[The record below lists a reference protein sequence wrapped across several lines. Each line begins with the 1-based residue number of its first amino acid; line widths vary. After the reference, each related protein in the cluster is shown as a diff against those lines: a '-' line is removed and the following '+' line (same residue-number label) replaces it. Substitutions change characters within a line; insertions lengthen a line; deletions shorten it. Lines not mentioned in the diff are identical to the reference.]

1 LTHDS
6 AHHWGDQ
13 DFAPGRSHRDV
24 FREVDPG
31 RCHVPG
37 RTLIPASHCGASVNS
52 QLAHKERIMQTVK
65 LNNGV
70 EIPILGFGVFQI
82 IDPNECERNVI
93 DAIQTGYSH
102 IDTAASYQNEEAVG
116 RGIQQSGVA
125 REKLF
130 ITTKLWIQSNGY
142 EGTLKALENSLKRLQ
157 LDYIDL
163 YLIHQPLGDV
173 YGEWRAMEDLYQQ
186 GKVRAI
192 GVSNFYPDRIMDL
205 MIHNKITPAVNQIEV
220 NPFQQQIETQKFLLD
235 NSVQVEAWAPFAE
248 GRNNIFQNEFL
259 LSIAAKYQK
268 SVAQV
273 ILRWLVQRGIIAL
286 AKSTHKERMLE
297 NISVFDFELSA
308 EDMAAMTTLD
318 TKTSSFFD
326 HRDPDKVKW
335 LGNRKLDV

>member
-1 LTHDS
+1 MMKHI
-6 AHHWGDQ
+6 
-13 DFAPGRSHRDV
+13 V
-24 FREVDPG
+24 
-31 RCHVPG
+31 
-37 RTLIPASHCGASVNS
+37 
-52 QLAHKERIMQTVK
+52 

-70 EIPILGFGVFQI
+70 EIPILGFGVFQVT
-82 IDPNECERNVI
+82 DSAECERSVV
-93 DAIQTGYSH
+93 DAIQAGYSH

-116 RGIQQSGVA
+116 RGIEQSGVA

-142 EGTLKALENSLKRLQ
+142 EGTLKAFERSLKRLQ

-163 YLIHQPLGDV
+163 YLIHQPFGDV
-173 YGEWRAMEDLYQQ
+173 YGEWRAMEELYQQ
-186 GKVRAI
+186 SKVRAI
-192 GVSNFYPDRIMDL
+192 GVSNFQPDRIMDL

-220 NPFQQQIETQKFLLD
+220 NPFQQQIDTQKFLQD

-248 GRNNIFQNEFL
+248 GKNNIFQNEFL
-259 LSIAAKYQK
+259 LSIAAKHQK

-286 AKSTHKERMLE
+286 AKSTRKERMIE

-308 EDMAAMTTLD
+308 EDVAALTTLD

-326 HRDPDKVKW
+326 HRNPEMVKW
-335 LGNRKLDV
+335 LGTRKLDI